1 MTLPKKSQIIHLLS
15 YIVYNLSLFNLLF
28 SHSRQLFFA
37 VSTPYAPMRSRDGY
51 GHLAQFSTLIFY
63 ACADCTNFAHSRL
76 FKPVWSYFERVLQP
90 DYRVAG
96 ESDCSDSCKSSA
108 WGSFPRLRSD
118 SIRTPSLPRSALMP
132 LPAEGFS

>member
-37 VSTPYAPMRSRDGY
+37 VSTPYVPMRSRDGY

-63 ACADCTNFAHSRL
+63 ACADCTNFALLRL
-76 FKPVWSYFERVLQP
+76 FKPVWSYFEGFYSPITGLRRSLTAP
-90 DYRVAG
+90 APARALFG
-96 ESDCSDSCKSSA
+96 ALSRGSA
-108 WGSFPRLRSD
+108 
-118 SIRTPSLPRSALMP
+118 RTPSGLLPCPEAL
-132 LPAEGFS
+132 